1 MKPVDVRRFASPAA
15 LRAWYAL
22 HHAQAS
28 QLWLAVAK
36 KNASVDVVRYGDA
49 LDLALAFG
57 WIDGFVGK
65 LDDTHYALRFT
76 PRKPRSNWSAVNVKR
91 FGELAAEGRVT
102 PAGQAAFDT
111 RDPAISE
118 ERPAALTGAYAA
130 RLQKKRKAAAFFAA
144 QPPGYQRQA
153 SWYVLSARTE
163 PTRQRRLDA
172 LVAACERGERLAV
185 AGGVAA
191 RQATAQAK
199 AATSASTARSA
210 QAAPSVKA
218 TKSAKAT
225 APAKATSSVKA
236 AKPAK
241 RAESAKATVPR
252 RTVKSA

>member
-15 LRAWYAL
+15 LRAWYEVN
-22 HHAQAS
+22 HTQAG

-36 KNASVDVVRYGDA
+36 KNATVDVVHYADA
-49 LDLALAFG
+49 RDLALAFG

-65 LDDTHYALRFT
+65 LDGTHYALRFT

-91 FGELAAEGRVT
+91 FAELAAAGRVT

-111 RDPAISE
+111 RDRAVSE
-118 ERPAALTGAYAA
+118 ERPAALTGAYAQ

-172 LVAACERGERLAV
+172 LIAACERGERLAV
-185 AGGVAA
+185 AGSATAAPTPRAVAA
-191 RQATAQAK
+191 PVGIARKATTRMSTAK
-199 AATSASTARSA
+199 ARPRS
-210 QAAPSVKA
+210 
-218 TKSAKAT
+218 
-225 APAKATSSVKA
+225 
-236 AKPAK
+236 
-241 RAESAKATVPR
+241 
-252 RTVKSA
+252 